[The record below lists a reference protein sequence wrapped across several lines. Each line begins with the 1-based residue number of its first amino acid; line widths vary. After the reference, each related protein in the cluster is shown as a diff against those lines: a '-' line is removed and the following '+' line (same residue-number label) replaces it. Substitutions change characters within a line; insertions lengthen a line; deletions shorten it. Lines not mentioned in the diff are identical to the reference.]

1 MTYSTIPCD
10 EGLASFLIRETKEM
24 KARRIGRE
32 AKEASI
38 REWLAQ
44 NGVQVSSNNDEQP
57 IEINSQVC

>member
-10 EGLASFLIRETKEM
+10 EGITSFLIREIKEM
-24 KARRIGRE
+24 KARRIERE

-38 REWLAQ
+38 REWLVQ
-44 NGVQVSSNNDEQP
+44 NGVQVSSSNDEQP